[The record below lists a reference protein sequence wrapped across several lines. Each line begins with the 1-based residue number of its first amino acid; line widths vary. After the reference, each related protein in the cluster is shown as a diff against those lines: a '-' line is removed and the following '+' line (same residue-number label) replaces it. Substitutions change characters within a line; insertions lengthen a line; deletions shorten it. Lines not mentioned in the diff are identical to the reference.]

1 MKKFYKLLCVSF
13 ALALIT
19 ANGFAQDL
27 NYCHTDEMVR
37 RSLNA
42 HPELKQAYLAEQAR
56 LEALDLKEF
65 ATEYKQTASKQMATV
80 YIIPV
85 VFHIIHQNGSEN
97 ISDAQVI
104 DQVRILNND
113 YRRLNSDT
121 SGIVTSFKPLAAD
134 CEIEFRLAK
143 KDPSGNC
150 TNGIDRIFSPLTNSA
165 DDNSKLNPWAVNKY
179 LNIWVVKTIG
189 TAGVAG
195 YAYFPGTA
203 FPSTVDGIL
212 ILSNYIGSVGS
223 GSVSTSRALTHEIG
237 HYLNLQHTWGNTNNP
252 GVSCGNDAVS
262 DTPVT
267 KGHTTCTLTD
277 ATCTAGVVENVQNYM
292 EYAYCSKMFTTGQR
306 TRMRSALTSSTG
318 NRNNLWTATNLT
330 STGVSTTAVLCKSD
344 FKSSVTTNSVCQGD
358 SLTFTDLAWNGNPT
372 SWTWTFPGGTPSTST
387 DSIPTIHYN
396 TPGLYD
402 VTLTVGNAS
411 GSVTTTKPD
420 FVTVNSNTAT
430 FTGAAFYEG
439 FESTTIPSSSWLVH
453 NYSPGGN
460 TWTRTNAAST
470 TGSYS
475 IMINNLST
483 YGTYIDEFVGP
494 SVDMTTIVG
503 SSPTLNFKVA
513 YAQRTSTSADKL
525 QVYVSTNCGLSWSLR
540 KTILA
545 AALSTGGVVTGNF
558 VPNSTQ
564 WSLQSAN
571 LIGYISQTNLY
582 YMFRFTSD
590 GGNNIY
596 IDDININGVTTGI
609 DELANSIDFNIYPN
623 PIDENTV
630 IAFNLLEKQDITI
643 KVMDVLGR
651 EITTVFDGN
660 LNEGEH
666 QYSIGENSDL
676 SAGIYFVKVTANG
689 RSFSKKMIV
698 K

>member
-1 MKKFYKLLCVSF
+1 
-13 ALALIT
+13 
-19 ANGFAQDL
+19 
-27 NYCHTDEMVR
+27 
-37 RSLNA
+37 
-42 HPELKQAYLAEQAR
+42 
-56 LEALDLKEF
+56 
-65 ATEYKQTASKQMATV
+65 
-80 YIIPV
+80 
-85 VFHIIHQNGSEN
+85 
-97 ISDAQVI
+97 
-104 DQVRILNND
+104 
-113 YRRLNSDT
+113 
-121 SGIVTSFKPLAAD
+121 
-134 CEIEFRLAK
+134 
-143 KDPSGNC
+143 
-150 TNGIDRIFSPLTNSA
+150 
-165 DDNSKLNPWAVNKY
+165 
-179 LNIWVVKTIG
+179 VKTIG

-203 FPSTVDGIL
+203 FPSTTDGIL
-212 ILSNYIGSVGS
+212 ILSNYIGSIGTS
-223 GSVSTSRALTHEIG
+223 NVSTSRALTHEIG
-237 HYLNLQHTWGNTNNP
+237 HYLNLQHTLGNTNNP

-277 ATCTAGVVENVQNYM
+277 ATCTAGIVENVQNYM

-306 TRMRSALTSSTG
+306 TRMRSALNSPTG
-318 NRNNLWTATNLT
+318 SRNNLWTATNLT
-330 STGVSTTAVLCKSD
+330 STGVSTPAVLCKSD

-372 SWTWTFPGGTPSTST
+372 SWNWTFPGGTPSTST
-387 DSIPTIHYN
+387 DSVPSIHYN

-411 GSVTTTKPD
+411 GSVTTTKPN

-430 FTGAAFYEG
+430 FTGAAMYEG
-439 FESTTIPSSSWLVH
+439 FENITIPNSDWLVH
-453 NYSPGGN
+453 NFSPGGN
-460 TWTRTNAAST
+460 TWTRTSAAST

-475 IMINNLST
+475 VMINNLST
-483 YGTYIDEFVGP
+483 YGTYIDELVGP

-525 QVYVSTNCGLSWSLR
+525 QIYVSTNCGLSWSLR

-564 WSLQSAN
+564 WSYQTAN
-571 LIGYISQTNLY
+571 LVGYVSQTNLY

-596 IDDININGVTTGI
+596 IDDININGVMTGI

-666 QYSIGENSDL
+666 HYAIGQNSDL